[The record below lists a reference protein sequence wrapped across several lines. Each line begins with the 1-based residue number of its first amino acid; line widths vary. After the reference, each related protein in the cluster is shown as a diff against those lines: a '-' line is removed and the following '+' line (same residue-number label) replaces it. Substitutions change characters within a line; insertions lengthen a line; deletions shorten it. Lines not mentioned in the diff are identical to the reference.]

1 MHVSLTPVLEAFAKE
16 KVQSGRY
23 NNSSEVVREALR
35 LMMDRD
41 QQTELLRE
49 QVTKGFEQLKNGQ
62 HTDVHGLDEFVA
74 AARARR

>member
-1 MHVSLTPVLEAFAKE
+1 MHVSLTPALEAFAKD
-16 KVQSGRY
+16 KVKSGRY

-41 QQTELLRE
+41 QQMEWLRE

-62 HTDVHGLDEFVA
+62 HTDVHNLDEFVA
-74 AARARR
+74 VARARR

>member
-1 MHVSLTPVLEAFAKE
+1 MHVSLTPALEAFAKA

-41 QQTELLRE
+41 QQTEMLRE
-49 QVTKGFEQLKNGQ
+49 QVTGGFEQLKNG
-62 HTDVHGLDEFVA
+62 HRTDVHSLDEFVA
-74 AARARR
+74 VARASR

>member
-1 MHVSLTPVLEAFAKE
+1 MHVSLTPALEAFAKE

-41 QQTELLRE
+41 QQMEMLRV
-49 QVTKGFEQLKNGQ
+49 QVTMGFEQLQKGQ
-62 HTDVHGLDEFVA
+62 HTDVHSLDELVA
-74 AARARR
+74 VARARR